1 MITYMYVLPA
11 KHCALL
17 YPLETEEHTSLTRV
31 IKSEPRKL
39 KGYEGV
45 ISGYGIRI
53 STAKEMMEF
62 WKEMKETEHELSN
75 QVIEDMQK
83 Q

>member
-1 MITYMYVLPA
+1 

-17 YPLETEEHTSLTRV
+17 YPLETEEHNSLIRV

-39 KGYEGV
+39 KGYEGE
-45 ISGYGIRI
+45 ISGYGLRI
-53 STAKEMMEF
+53 SKAKEMIDF
-62 WKEMKETEHELSN
+62 WKEMKETEHDLSN